1 MNYREI
7 DTANWNRRTTYEWF
21 RSFSNPCYGV
31 TVDMDVTELVAFA
44 KETGRSFFA
53 CMAWI
58 VNEGMNE
65 VEELRMRM
73 LDGRPI
79 VYDRIHPSYTVM
91 TDAGMFV
98 NCRHPMGDSLSE
110 FCAIS
115 RRAVDSLKHGAQSV
129 PDKSYNPENSW
140 DEIYLTSVPWLTLD
154 GMCHPIPDD
163 PSSQSV
169 PRVCF
174 DRWREENGRKKV
186 HLNITVS
193 HVFVDG
199 YPLCRA
205 FAGIQA
211 KLDNCRA
218 LYG

>member
-1 MNYREI
+1 MNYKEI
-7 DTANWNRRTTYEWF
+7 DIENWNRRTTYEWF

-44 KETGRSFFA
+44 KETGRSFFG

-58 VNEGMNE
+58 VTDGMNE
-65 VEELRMRM
+65 VEELRMRL

-79 VYDRIHPSYTVM
+79 VYDRTHPAYTVM

-98 NCRHPMGDSLSE
+98 NCRHPMGGSLAE

-115 RRAVDSLKHGAQSV
+115 RRTIDALKHDTKTA
-129 PDKSYNPENSW
+129 PEDSYNPENCW
-140 DEIYLTSVPWLTLD
+140 DEIYLTSVPWLRLD
-154 GMCHPIPDD
+154 GLCHPIPDD

-169 PRVCF
+169 PRVLF

-186 HLNITVS
+186 HLNLTVS

-205 FAGIQA
+205 FAGIQT

>member
-1 MNYREI
+1 MNYKEI
-7 DTANWNRRTTYEWF
+7 DIESWNRRTTYEWF

-44 KETGRSFFA
+44 KETGRSFFG

-58 VNEGMNE
+58 VTDGMNE
-65 VEELRMRM
+65 VEELRMRL

-79 VYDRIHPSYTVM
+79 VYDRTHPAYTVM

-98 NCRHPMGDSLSE
+98 NCRHPMGGSLAE

-115 RRAVDSLKHGAQSV
+115 RRTIDALKHDTKTA
-129 PDKSYNPENSW
+129 PEDSYNPENCW
-140 DEIYLTSVPWLTLD
+140 DEIYLTSVPWLRLD
-154 GMCHPIPDD
+154 GLCHPIPDD

-169 PRVCF
+169 PRVLF

-186 HLNITVS
+186 HLNLTVS

-205 FAGIQA
+205 FAGIQT

>member
-1 MNYREI
+1 MNYRKI
-7 DTANWNRRTTYEWF
+7 DIADWNRRTTYEWF

-44 KETGRSFFA
+44 KERGRSFFA

-58 VNEGMNE
+58 VTEGMNE
-65 VEELRMRM
+65 VDELRMRL
-73 LDGRPI
+73 LDGEPV

-98 NCRHPMGDSLSE
+98 NCRHPMGSSMAE
-110 FCAIS
+110 FCALS
-115 RRAVDSLKHGAQSV
+115 REAVDALKHGAQRQ
-129 PDKSYNPENSW
+129 PEGAYNPDNSW
-140 DEIYLTSVPWLTLD
+140 DEIYLTSVPWLSVS
-154 GMCHPIPDD
+154 GMSHPIPDE

-174 DRWREENGRKKV
+174 DRWREENGRKMV

-205 FAGIQA
+205 FDAIQK

-218 LYG
+218 LYD

>member
-1 MNYREI
+1 MNYKEI
-7 DTANWNRRTTYEWF
+7 DVESWNRRTTYEWF

-44 KETGRSFFA
+44 KETGRSFFG

-58 VNEGMNE
+58 VTEGMNE
-65 VEELRMRM
+65 VEELRMRL

-79 VYDRIHPSYTVM
+79 VYDRTHPAYTVM

-98 NCRHPMGDSLSE
+98 NCRHPMGGSLAE

-115 RRAVDSLKHGAQSV
+115 RRTIDALKHDTKTA
-129 PDKSYNPENSW
+129 PEDSYNPENCW
-140 DEIYLTSVPWLTLD
+140 DEIYLTSVPWLRLD
-154 GMCHPIPDD
+154 GLCHPIPDD

-169 PRVCF
+169 PRVLF

-186 HLNITVS
+186 HLNLTVS

-205 FAGIQA
+205 FAGIQT